1 MMDGVD
7 LRKPRR
13 RQFYSNELIITATKA
28 VSICIGKQSEQA
40 SWKSRGPLVREG
52 SWGVNRG

>member
-13 RQFYSNELIITATKA
+13 RQFIVMGSSSQRAKLCPSALGSNRSRL
-28 VSICIGKQSEQA
+28 VG
-40 SWKSRGPLVREG
+40 KSRGPLVREG